1 MFMNYIALLLL
12 LVYGCINRSVAEE
25 ISIGVEPFPP
35 FVDASGEGLTIDL
48 LREIEKITNL
58 SFDVKVMT
66 YARAKH
72 ELKVNRLDIAGHTPK
87 DLESE
92 DFYQYAL
99 ELDWSFDTT
108 SDLFTF
114 DAKFLEVSNILPGR
128 IGTTRGNAVY
138 LAGLIGLTE
147 EHFVEIGT
155 LPRLVD
161 MLISGR
167 IDVIFFERASVM
179 SLLQQRQIQS
189 VYYQSAAH
197 IPASIAVANNEQ
209 GKVLKGKM
217 DQAINKINIDKLFAS
232 YLKFY
237 RLPDKG
243 IMPITIE

>member
-12 LVYGCINRSVAEE
+12 LVYGCINRGIAEE
-25 ISIGVEPFPP
+25 ITIGVEPFPP
-35 FVDASGEGLTIDL
+35 FVDSSGEGLTIDL
-48 LREIEKITNL
+48 LREIEKITAL
-58 SFDVKVMT
+58 SFEVKVMT

-87 DLESE
+87 DLESD

-108 SDLFTF
+108 SDFFTLNT
-114 DAKFLEVSNILPGR
+114 KFLEVSNILPGR

-138 LAGLIGLTE
+138 LAEMVGLTK

-179 SLLQQRQIQS
+179 SLLQQRQIQN

-209 GKVLKGKM
+209 GKALKEKM
-217 DQAINKINIDKLFAS
+217 DKAINKINIDRIFAS
-232 YLKFY
+232 YLKYY